1 MPTDEQ
7 TSDNT
12 PIPRATP
19 APGRPGDATAVQGV
33 PQPPAPAAG
42 PDAVRGTALSQ
53 GGLERAARVAARLA
67 PEAHAR
73 RRLHE
78 ETLRALDEAG
88 FARHFVPGR
97 WGGGSGTFRE
107 LLHATAALAE
117 SCASAAWCGM
127 LWAVHGRFAARL
139 PLPAQRELW
148 GAGPD
153 TRIAAGL
160 WPSSGRARKA
170 PLGWLV
176 EGRWPV
182 VSGVHHAAW
191 LLLVAPED
199 EGGPSRVFAV
209 PREAVAVNDTWD
221 AAGLRATGSHHVTLT
236 ETFVPEHRSLPLSAL
251 LEAREDRDGAR
262 CHTAPAQLAGQLLMC
277 APALG
282 AARAALRAWTRQV
295 RTGLEAP
302 RHAPRRIGLA
312 RAGADIDAV
321 ELLLDAAAR
330 RADSAPV
337 TPGTVARNQRD
348 AAVSA
353 QRLADAVSSLTQ
365 DVTGPPDALDD
376 EFRRRRDDVRTVA
389 THGALSLDAAAAAY
403 AAGLP
408 AGERP

>member
-1 MPTDEQ
+1 MHTEQ
-7 TSDNT
+7 QTCDNT
-12 PIPRATP
+12 PTPRSTTAS
-19 APGRPGDATAVQGV
+19 GRPGDAPAVPGA
-33 PQPPAPAAG
+33 PQPLAPTAAL
-42 PDAVRGTALSQ
+42 DVVRTTGLSRE
-53 GGLERAARVAARLA
+53 GLERAAAVAARLA
-67 PEAHAR
+67 PDAHTR

-97 WGGGSGTFRE
+97 WGGGDGTFRE
-107 LLHATAALAE
+107 LFHATAALAE
-117 SCASAAWCGM
+117 SCASTAWCGM
-127 LWAVHGRFAARL
+127 LWATHGRFAARL
-139 PLPAQRELW
+139 PPPAQREVW

-160 WPSSGRARKA
+160 RPSSGRARKA
-170 PLGWLV
+170 PRGWLV

-199 EGGPSRVFAV
+199 EGGPARVFAV
-209 PREAVAVNDTWD
+209 PGDAVAVSDTWD
-221 AAGLRATGSHHVTLT
+221 AAGLRATGSHRVTLT

-262 CHTAPAQLAGQLLMC
+262 CHTAPAHLAGQLLMC

-295 RTGLEAP
+295 RPGLEAP
-302 RHAPRRIGLA
+302 QQAPRRLGLA
-312 RAGADIDAV
+312 RASADIDAV
-321 ELLLDAAAR
+321 GLLLDAAAR

-337 TPGTVARNQRD
+337 TPGAVARNQRD

-365 DVTGPPDALDD
+365 GETSSPDALDG
-376 EFRRRRDDVRTVA
+376 EFRRSWDDVRTVA